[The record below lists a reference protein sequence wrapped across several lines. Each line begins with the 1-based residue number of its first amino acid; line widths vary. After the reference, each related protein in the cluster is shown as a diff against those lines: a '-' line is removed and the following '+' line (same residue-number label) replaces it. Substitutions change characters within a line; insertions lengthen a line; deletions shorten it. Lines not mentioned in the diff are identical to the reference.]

1 MPNPTQADVARAAG
15 VSRGL
20 VSLALNGSPL
30 VAQATAEHIKQVANR
45 MGYRVNAQAA
55 ALASRRSRVIALVLP
70 HLMNPFFDSIAQSL
84 QEAARER
91 GYVLFTVLG
100 GADVIEKE
108 LEEVLALRV
117 EGLVFV
123 SPALAADDLRN
134 LGRAVPVCV
143 IGRAGVGGQVDSVR
157 VDEKAAAEKVLEH
170 LRSQGLYTVVYI
182 GPPSTR
188 DYNVTERQQCLM
200 QAARQSGMTLLSL
213 EDGRELRAQLEYVAN
228 QHLTDGASAS
238 APAGTA
244 KLAQRKQAEP
254 AQRKQGEPAQRKQG
268 EPAQLPGLASTPAGA
283 KIGLVAH
290 NDVVAIDV
298 LAALRSL
305 GLNLPLISYDNTY
318 LAAREEFRLTSVAQP
333 TAVMAEKT
341 LQLLVTR
348 AQGLGS
354 EANDDGAGDSGDA
367 GASDGAGTN
376 DDGARAT
383 SVPAATSSPAAD
395 LSGRNQVLEPQLVVR
410 QSSLTTSS
418 GR

>member
-30 VAQATAEHIKQVANR
+30 VAQATAEHIKQVASR

-70 HLMNPFFDSIAQSL
+70 HLINPFFDSIAQSL

-100 GADVIEKE
+100 GADAIEKE

-123 SPALAADDLRN
+123 SPALEAEELRN

-170 LRSQGLYTVVYI
+170 LRSQGVYAAVYI
-182 GPPSTR
+182 GPPATR

-228 QHLTDGASAS
+228 QHLTDGASVS
-238 APAGTA
+238 APAGTT
-244 KLAQRKQAEP
+244 KLAQRKP
-254 AQRKQGEPAQRKQG
+254 GET
-268 EPAQLPGLASTPAGA
+268 AQLPGLASAPAGA

-333 TAVMAEKT
+333 TAVMADKT

-354 EANDDGAGDSGDA
+354 EANDDGAGDSGGA
-367 GASDGAGTN
+367 GASGGAGTN

>member
-30 VAQATAEHIKQVANR
+30 VAQATAEHIKQVASR

-84 QEAARER
+84 QEAARKR

-100 GADVIEKE
+100 GADAIEKE
-108 LEEVLALRV
+108 LEAVLAMRV

-123 SPALAADDLRN
+123 SPALEAEELRN

-157 VDEKAAAEKVLEH
+157 VDEKAAGEKVLEH
-170 LRSQGLYTVVYI
+170 LRSQGVHTAVYI
-182 GPPSTR
+182 GPPATR

-200 QAARQSGMTLLSL
+200 QAAQQSGMTLLSL
-213 EDGRELRAQLEYVAN
+213 EDGRELRAQLEYVTN
-228 QHLTDGASAS
+228 QHLADGASAS
-238 APAGTA
+238 AQVDA
-244 KLAQRKQAEP
+244 R
-254 AQRKQGEPAQRKQG
+254 
-268 EPAQLPGLASTPAGA
+268 
-283 KIGLVAH
+283 IGLVAH
-290 NDVVAIDV
+290 NDVVAINV

-333 TAVMAEKT
+333 TAVMADKT

-354 EANDDGAGDSGDA
+354 GASGGAEVNDDGAGDSGDA
-367 GASDGAGTN
+367 GASSDASTN
-376 DDGARAT
+376 ADAARAT
-383 SVPAATSSPAAD
+383 SNAAD

-418 GR
+418 DRR

>member
-30 VAQATAEHIKQVANR
+30 VAQATAEHIKQVASR

-100 GADVIEKE
+100 GADAIEKE
-108 LEEVLALRV
+108 LEEVLAMRV

-123 SPALAADDLRN
+123 SPALEAEELRN

-157 VDEKAAAEKVLEH
+157 VDEKAAGEKVLEH
-170 LRSQGLYTVVYI
+170 LRSQGVHTAVYI
-182 GPPSTR
+182 GPPATR
-188 DYNVTERQQCLM
+188 DYNVTERQQCLT
-200 QAARQSGMTLLSL
+200 QAAQQSGMTLLSL

-228 QHLTDGASAS
+228 QHLADGASAS
-238 APAGTA
+238 V
-244 KLAQRKQAEP
+244 Q
-254 AQRKQGEPAQRKQG
+254 
-268 EPAQLPGLASTPAGA
+268 AGA

-333 TAVMAEKT
+333 TAVMADKT

-354 EANDDGAGDSGDA
+354 GANDDAEANDDGAGNSGDA
-367 GASDGAGTN
+367 GASSGAGTN
-376 DDGARAT
+376 DDAARAT
-383 SVPAATSSPAAD
+383 GDPAATGSAAD

-418 GR
+418 DR

>member
-30 VAQATAEHIKQVANR
+30 VAQATAEHIKQVASR

-84 QEAARER
+84 QEAARKR

-100 GADVIEKE
+100 GADAIEKE
-108 LEEVLALRV
+108 LEEVLAMRV

-123 SPALAADDLRN
+123 SPALEAEELRN

-157 VDEKAAAEKVLEH
+157 VDEKAAGEKVLEH
-170 LRSQGLYTVVYI
+170 LRSQGVHTAVYI
-182 GPPSTR
+182 GPPATR

-200 QAARQSGMTLLSL
+200 QAAQQSGMTLLSL
-213 EDGRELRAQLEYVAN
+213 EDGCELRAQLEYVTN
-228 QHLTDGASAS
+228 QHLADGASAS
-238 APAGTA
+238 A
-244 KLAQRKQAEP
+244 
-254 AQRKQGEPAQRKQG
+254 
-268 EPAQLPGLASTPAGA
+268 PAGA

-333 TAVMAEKT
+333 TAVMADKT

-354 EANDDGAGDSGDA
+354 GASGNAEANDDGAGDSGDA
-367 GASDGAGTN
+367 GASSGAGTN
-376 DDGARAT
+376 DDAARAT
-383 SVPAATSSPAAD
+383 SVPAATGSVAAD

>member
-1 MPNPTQADVARAAG
+1 MANPTQADVARAAG

-182 GPPSTR
+182 GPPATR

-244 KLAQRKQAEP
+244 KLAQC
-254 AQRKQGEPAQRKQG
+254 KQG

-354 EANDDGAGDSGDA
+354 EANDDGAGDSGNA

-410 QSSLTTSS
+410 ESSLTTSS

>member
-182 GPPSTR
+182 GPPATR

-238 APAGTA
+238 VPAGTA
-244 KLAQRKQAEP
+244 KLAQRKQA
-254 AQRKQGEPAQRKQG
+254 EPAQRKQG

-367 GASDGAGTN
+367 GASGGAGTN

>member
-1 MPNPTQADVARAAG
+1 MASPTQADVARAAG

-55 ALASRRSRVIALVLP
+55 ALASRRSRVIVLVLP

-182 GPPSTR
+182 GPPATR

-228 QHLTDGASAS
+228 QHITDGASAS

-244 KLAQRKQAEP
+244 KL
-254 AQRKQGEPAQRKQG
+254 AQRKQG

-298 LAALRSL
+298 LTALRSL

-333 TAVMAEKT
+333 AAVMAEKT

-354 EANDDGAGDSGDA
+354 
-367 GASDGAGTN
+367 N

-395 LSGRNQVLEPQLVVR
+395 LSGRNQVLEPALVVR
-410 QSSLTTSS
+410 ESSCARPRGAWAQKSPGPLGDP
-418 GR
+418 GRIPVPVKLA

>member
-30 VAQATAEHIKQVANR
+30 VAQATAEHIKQVASR

-84 QEAARER
+84 QEAARKR

-100 GADVIEKE
+100 GADAIEKE
-108 LEEVLALRV
+108 LEEVLAMRV

-123 SPALAADDLRN
+123 SPALEAEELRN

-157 VDEKAAAEKVLEH
+157 VDEKAAGEKVLEH
-170 LRSQGLYTVVYI
+170 LRSQGVHTAVYI
-182 GPPSTR
+182 GPPATR

-200 QAARQSGMTLLSL
+200 QAAQQSGMTLLSL
-213 EDGRELRAQLEYVAN
+213 EDGRELRAQLEYVTN
-228 QHLTDGASAS
+228 QHLADGALAS
-238 APAGTA
+238 AQP
-244 KLAQRKQAEP
+244 
-254 AQRKQGEPAQRKQG
+254 
-268 EPAQLPGLASTPAGA
+268 GA

-290 NDVVAIDV
+290 NDVVAINV

-333 TAVMAEKT
+333 TAVMADKT

-354 EANDDGAGDSGDA
+354 GAGGNAEANADDAGDSGEA
-367 GASDGAGTN
+367 GASSGAGTN
-376 DDGARAT
+376 DDAARAT
-383 SVPAATSSPAAD
+383 SDPAATSSAAG

-410 QSSLTTSS
+410 QSSLTTSCD
-418 GR
+418 R

>member
-1 MPNPTQADVARAAG
+1 MANPTQADVARAAG

-182 GPPSTR
+182 GPPATR

-244 KLAQRKQAEP
+244 KLAQRKQ
-254 AQRKQGEPAQRKQG
+254 G

-298 LAALRSL
+298 LAAIRSL

-318 LAAREEFRLTSVAQP
+318 LAAREELTSVAQP

-354 EANDDGAGDSGDA
+354 EANDDGAGNSGDA
-367 GASDGAGTN
+367 GASGGAGTN

>member
-70 HLMNPFFDSIAQSL
+70 HLINPFFDSIAQSL

-100 GADVIEKE
+100 GADAIEKE

-170 LRSQGLYTVVYI
+170 LRSQGVYAAVYI
-182 GPPSTR
+182 GPPATR

-200 QAARQSGMTLLSL
+200 QAAQQSGMTLLSL

-244 KLAQRKQAEP
+244 K
-254 AQRKQGEPAQRKQG
+254 PAQRKQG

-333 TAVMAEKT
+333 TAVMADKT

-367 GASDGAGTN
+367 GASGGAGTN

-383 SVPAATSSPAAD
+383 SDPAATSSPAAD

>member
-30 VAQATAEHIKQVANR
+30 VAQATAEHIKQVASR

-84 QEAARER
+84 QEAARKR

-100 GADVIEKE
+100 GADAIEKE
-108 LEEVLALRV
+108 LEEVLAMRV

-123 SPALAADDLRN
+123 SPALEAEQLRN

-170 LRSQGLYTVVYI
+170 LRSQGVRAAVYI
-182 GPPSTR
+182 GPPATR

-228 QHLTDGASAS
+228 QHLADGASAS
-238 APAGTA
+238 VSAGT
-244 KLAQRKQAEP
+244 
-254 AQRKQGEPAQRKQG
+254 
-268 EPAQLPGLASTPAGA
+268 

-290 NDVVAIDV
+290 NDVVAINV

-333 TAVMAEKT
+333 TAVMADKT
-341 LQLLVTR
+341 LHLLVTR

-354 EANDDGAGDSGDA
+354 GASGNAEANDDGAGNSGDA
-367 GASDGAGTN
+367 VASSDASTN
-376 DDGARAT
+376 ADAARAT
-383 SVPAATSSPAAD
+383 SAPAATSSVAAD

-418 GR
+418 DR

>member
-182 GPPSTR
+182 GPPATR

-238 APAGTA
+238 APAGTT
-244 KLAQRKQAEP
+244 KL
-254 AQRKQGEPAQRKQG
+254 AQRKQGEPAQRKQE

-305 GLNLPLISYDNTY
+305 ALNLPLISYDNTY

-333 TAVMAEKT
+333 TAVMADKT

-367 GASDGAGTN
+367 GASGGAGTN

-410 QSSLTTSS
+410 QSSLTTSH
-418 GR
+418 

>member
-1 MPNPTQADVARAAG
+1 MASPTQADVARAAG

-55 ALASRRSRVIALVLP
+55 ALASRRSRVIVLVLP

-100 GADVIEKE
+100 GVDVIEKE

-134 LGRAVPVCV
+134 LGQAVPVCV

-170 LRSQGLYTVVYI
+170 LHSQGLYTVIYI
-182 GPPSTR
+182 GPPATR

-228 QHLTDGASAS
+228 QHLTDGAPPS

-244 KLAQRKQAEP
+244 KL
-254 AQRKQGEPAQRKQG
+254 AQRKQG

-367 GASDGAGTN
+367 GTN

-395 LSGRNQVLEPQLVVR
+395 LGGRNQVLEPQLVVR
-410 QSSLTTSS
+410 QSSLTTSA

>member
-55 ALASRRSRVIALVLP
+55 ALASRHSRVIALVLP

-100 GADVIEKE
+100 GVDVIEKE

-134 LGRAVPVCV
+134 LGQAVPVCV

-170 LRSQGLYTVVYI
+170 LHSQGLYTVIYI
-182 GPPSTR
+182 GPPATR

-228 QHLTDGASAS
+228 QHLIDGAPPS

-244 KLAQRKQAEP
+244 KL
-254 AQRKQGEPAQRKQG
+254 AQRKQG

-367 GASDGAGTN
+367 GTN

-395 LSGRNQVLEPQLVVR
+395 LGGRNQVLEPQLVVR
-410 QSSLTTSS
+410 QSSLTTSA

>member
-1 MPNPTQADVARAAG
+1 MANPTQADVARAAG

-182 GPPSTR
+182 GPPATR

-200 QAARQSGMTLLSL
+200 QAARQSGMILLSL

-238 APAGTA
+238 APAGTE
-244 KLAQRKQAEP
+244 KLTQRKQE
-254 AQRKQGEPAQRKQG
+254 
-268 EPAQLPGLASTPAGA
+268 EPAQLPGLASVPAGA

-354 EANDDGAGDSGDA
+354 EANDDGAGDSGNA
-367 GASDGAGTN
+367 GASGGAGTN
-376 DDGARAT
+376 DDGACAT
-383 SVPAATSSPAAD
+383 SVPAATGSPAAD
-395 LSGRNQVLEPQLVVR
+395 LGGRNQVLEPQLVVR

>member
-1 MPNPTQADVARAAG
+1 MANPTQADVARAAG

-170 LRSQGLYTVVYI
+170 LRSQGVYTVVYI
-182 GPPSTR
+182 GPPATR

-244 KLAQRKQAEP
+244 KLR
-254 AQRKQGEPAQRKQG
+254 QRKQGEPAQRKQG
-268 EPAQLPGLASTPAGA
+268 EPAQLSGLASTPAGA

-318 LAAREEFRLTSVAQP
+318 LAAREELTSVAQP

-367 GASDGAGTN
+367 GASGGAGTN
-376 DDGARAT
+376 DDGARTT
-383 SVPAATSSPAAD
+383 SVPAATSSSAAD

-410 QSSLTTSS
+410 QSSLTTSH
-418 GR
+418 

>member
-170 LRSQGLYTVVYI
+170 LRSQGVYTVVYI
-182 GPPSTR
+182 GPPATR

-244 KLAQRKQAEP
+244 KLAQRKQ
-254 AQRKQGEPAQRKQG
+254 G
-268 EPAQLPGLASTPAGA
+268 EPAQLPSLASTPAGA

-333 TAVMAEKT
+333 TAVMADKT

-367 GASDGAGTN
+367 GASGGAGTN
-376 DDGARAT
+376 DDGARTT

-418 GR
+418 GC

>member
-100 GADVIEKE
+100 GADAIEKE

-170 LRSQGLYTVVYI
+170 LRSQGVRAAVYI
-182 GPPSTR
+182 GPPATR

-200 QAARQSGMTLLSL
+200 QAAQQSGMTLLSL

-238 APAGTA
+238 APADTA
-244 KLAQRKQAEP
+244 KLAQRKP
-254 AQRKQGEPAQRKQG
+254 GET
-268 EPAQLPGLASTPAGA
+268 AQLPGLASAPAGA

-333 TAVMAEKT
+333 TAVMADKT

-354 EANDDGAGDSGDA
+354 EANDDGA
-367 GASDGAGTN
+367 
-376 DDGARAT
+376 RAT
-383 SVPAATSSPAAD
+383 SDPASTSSAGTTSKLVKGTRASDDVEPAVQSEAAE
-395 LSGRNQVLEPQLVVR
+395 LRGRNQVLEPQLVVR

-418 GR
+418 GC

>member
-30 VAQATAEHIKQVANR
+30 VAQATAEHIKQVASR

-84 QEAARER
+84 QEAARKR

-100 GADVIEKE
+100 GADAIEKE
-108 LEEVLALRV
+108 LEEVLAMRV

-123 SPALAADDLRN
+123 SPALEAEELRN

-157 VDEKAAAEKVLEH
+157 VDEKAAGEKVLEH
-170 LRSQGLYTVVYI
+170 LRSQGVHTAVYI
-182 GPPSTR
+182 GPPATR
-188 DYNVTERQQCLM
+188 DYNVTERQQCLT
-200 QAARQSGMTLLSL
+200 QAAQQSGMTLLSL
-213 EDGRELRAQLEYVAN
+213 EDGRELRAQLEYVTN
-228 QHLTDGASAS
+228 QHLADGASAS
-238 APAGTA
+238 AQAGTA
-244 KLAQRKQAEP
+244 KLAQ
-254 AQRKQGEPAQRKQG
+254 
-268 EPAQLPGLASTPAGA
+268 LPGLASAPAGA

-290 NDVVAIDV
+290 NDVVAINV

-333 TAVMAEKT
+333 TAVMADKT

-354 EANDDGAGDSGDA
+354 GASGNAEANDDGAGDSGDA
-367 GASDGAGTN
+367 VASSDASTN
-376 DDGARAT
+376 ADAARAT
-383 SVPAATSSPAAD
+383 SAPAATSSPAAD

>member
-30 VAQATAEHIKQVANR
+30 VAQATAEHIKQVASR

-100 GADVIEKE
+100 GADAIEKE

-157 VDEKAAAEKVLEH
+157 VDEKAAAEKLLEH
-170 LRSQGLYTVVYI
+170 LRSQGVYAAVYI
-182 GPPSTR
+182 GPPATR
-188 DYNVTERQQCLM
+188 DYNVTERQQCLT

-228 QHLTDGASAS
+228 QHLTDGVSAS

-244 KLAQRKQAEP
+244 KLAQRKL
-254 AQRKQGEPAQRKQG
+254 G

-367 GASDGAGTN
+367 GASGAGTN

-383 SVPAATSSPAAD
+383 SVPAATSSPASD

>member
-1 MPNPTQADVARAAG
+1 M
-15 VSRGL
+15 
-20 VSLALNGSPL
+20 
-30 VAQATAEHIKQVANR
+30 
-45 MGYRVNAQAA
+45 
-55 ALASRRSRVIALVLP
+55 
-70 HLMNPFFDSIAQSL
+70 
-84 QEAARER
+84 
-91 GYVLFTVLG
+91 
-100 GADVIEKE
+100 
-108 LEEVLALRV
+108 
-117 EGLVFV
+117 
-123 SPALAADDLRN
+123 
-134 LGRAVPVCV
+134 
-143 IGRAGVGGQVDSVR
+143 GGQVDSVR

-170 LRSQGLYTVVYI
+170 LRSQGVYTVVYI

-200 QAARQSGMTLLSL
+200 QAARQSGMILLSL

-238 APAGTA
+238 APAGTE
-244 KLAQRKQAEP
+244 KLT
-254 AQRKQGEPAQRKQG
+254 QRKQGRV
-268 EPAQLPGLASTPAGA
+268 AQLPGLAARQVGA

-305 GLNLPLISYDNTY
+305 RLNLPLISYDNTY

-333 TAVMAEKT
+333 TAVMADKT

-354 EANDDGAGDSGDA
+354 EANDDGAGDSG
-367 GASDGAGTN
+367 GAGTN

-410 QSSLTTSS
+410 QSSLTTSH
-418 GR
+418 

>member
-170 LRSQGLYTVVYI
+170 LRSQNLYTVVYI

-228 QHLTDGASAS
+228 QHLTDGASAP

-244 KLAQRKQAEP
+244 KLR
-254 AQRKQGEPAQRKQG
+254 QRKQGEPAQRKQG

-354 EANDDGAGDSGDA
+354 EANDGGAC
-367 GASDGAGTN
+367 
-376 DDGARAT
+376 AT

-410 QSSLTTSS
+410 QSSLTTSH
-418 GR
+418 

>member
-1 MPNPTQADVARAAG
+1 MANPTQADVARAAG

-170 LRSQGLYTVVYI
+170 LRSQGVYTAVYI

-244 KLAQRKQAEP
+244 KLT
-254 AQRKQGEPAQRKQG
+254 QRKQGELTQRKQA
-268 EPAQLPGLASTPAGA
+268 EPAQLPGLASPPAGA

-354 EANDDGAGDSGDA
+354 EANDGAGDSGDA

>member
-30 VAQATAEHIKQVANR
+30 VAQATAEHIKQVASR

-100 GADVIEKE
+100 GADAIEKE
-108 LEEVLALRV
+108 LEEVLAMRV

-123 SPALAADDLRN
+123 SPALEAEELRN

-170 LRSQGLYTVVYI
+170 LRSQGVYAAVYI
-182 GPPSTR
+182 GPPATR

-200 QAARQSGMTLLSL
+200 QAAQQSGMTLLSL

-238 APAGTA
+238 A
-244 KLAQRKQAEP
+244 Q
-254 AQRKQGEPAQRKQG
+254 
-268 EPAQLPGLASTPAGA
+268 AGA

-318 LAAREEFRLTSVAQP
+318 LAARDEFRLTSVAQP
-333 TAVMAEKT
+333 TAVMADKT

-354 EANDDGAGDSGDA
+354 EVNDDGAGASGDA
-367 GASDGAGTN
+367 GASSDASTN
-376 DDGARAT
+376 ADAARAT
-383 SVPAATSSPAAD
+383 SVPAATGSVAAD

-418 GR
+418 DR

>member
-70 HLMNPFFDSIAQSL
+70 YLMNPFFDSIAQSL